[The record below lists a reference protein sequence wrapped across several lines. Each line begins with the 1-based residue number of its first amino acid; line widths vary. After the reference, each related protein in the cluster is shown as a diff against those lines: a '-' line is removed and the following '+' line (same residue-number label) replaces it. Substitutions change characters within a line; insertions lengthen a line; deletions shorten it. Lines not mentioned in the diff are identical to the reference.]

1 MKKEY
6 KGFMPGDK
14 ILIKKINDKRKDLE
28 GKEAVIQFI
37 DDAGQLH
44 IDITSVALIPG
55 IDEIKLIAGTR
66 NGNMI
71 FACSLSKTGYITFRR
86 TTYTCDGTPA
96 IVYYKT
102 DASGSIQ
109 ICDSGVLTVNLSD
122 YGCFFR
128 PNMIVIHHDMLH
140 IADEIVNIFRNNFT
154 DGNSWPVRYG
164 YASSIIVQLDDDY
177 TKKIGEVK

>member
-109 ICDSGVLTVNLSD
+109 ICDSGISRQDIIAGLQICLGRKIIMDQALIQITKRWNRHLKLLKQMPELED
-122 YGCFFR
+122 ILLPF
-128 PNMIVIHHDMLH
+128 PVISAAALLVETGHM
-140 IADEIVNIFRNNFT
+140 
-154 DGNSWPVRYG
+154 Y
-164 YASSIIVQLDDDY
+164 
-177 TKKIGEVK
+177 